1 VVDHQKFK
9 ERLGTVVRL
18 KEGRMVN
25 VNAPFPFN
33 LHNQSLGEPPSR
45 SVSGGTLDSCQRSLR
60 NSRSSTSLPRHPE
73 GSASRSNDIVGD
85 YQKPILNV
93 RLVPNPVNHCT
104 SKTVNGISR
113 GRPGRRTEHG
123 RPAVV
128 SADHVPQLD
137 QDEDN
142 ANEENDATPRPQPL
156 MYGDPDSSSDTDPSE
171 PSNDDIA
178 PPNNEDFTIRDAGAI
193 SRSWGD

>member
-1 VVDHQKFK
+1 VVDHQKLK

-18 KEGRMVN
+18 KEGKMVN

-45 SVSGGTLDSCQRSLR
+45 SVSGGTLDSSQRSRR
-60 NSRSSTSLPRHPE
+60 NSRSSTSLQRDPE
-73 GSASRSNDIVGD
+73 GSAFRSNDTVGV

-93 RLVPNPVNHCT
+93 RLVPTPVNNGT
-104 SKTVNGISR
+104 SRAVNGISR
-113 GRPGRRTEHG
+113 GRPGRRIEHG

-128 SADHVPQLD
+128 SADHVSQLGEA
-137 QDEDN
+137 EDN
-142 ANEENDATPRPQPL
+142 ANEENDATPRPQTL
-156 MYGDPDSSSDTDPSE
+156 TYGDPDSSSDTDPSE
-171 PSNDDIA
+171 PSNDDSA

>member
-1 VVDHQKFK
+1 
-9 ERLGTVVRL
+9 
-18 KEGRMVN
+18 MVN

-60 NSRSSTSLPRHPE
+60 NSRSSTSLQRHPE

-104 SKTVNGISR
+104 SKAVNGISR

-128 SADHVPQLD
+128 SADYAPQLD
-137 QDEDN
+137 QDEDD
-142 ANEENDATPRPQPL
+142 ANEENDATPRPQAPV
-156 MYGDPDSSSDTDPSE
+156 YGDPDSLSDTVSYSPTVNDP
-171 PSNDDIA
+171 
-178 PPNNEDFTIRDAGAI
+178 
-193 SRSWGD
+193 